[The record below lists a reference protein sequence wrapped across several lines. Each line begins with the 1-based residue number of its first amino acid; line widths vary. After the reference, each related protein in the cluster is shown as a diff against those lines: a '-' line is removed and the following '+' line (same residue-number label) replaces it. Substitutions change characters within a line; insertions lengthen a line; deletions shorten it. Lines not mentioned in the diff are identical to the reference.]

1 MKKKIKYSLIGL
13 LAVIVAAIAGG
24 SYYMLGYSLT
34 PKENKGKD
42 IPGSYEYMRRTYP
55 FITPWLDSLQTAGAL
70 RDTFIINP
78 EGRQLHAILPR
89 PSNLPIK
96 RQSLCTVIP
105 TTPSAC

>member
-42 IPGSYEYMRRTYP
+42 IPGSYEYMRRT
-55 FITPWLDSLQTAGAL
+55 
-70 RDTFIINP
+70 
-78 EGRQLHAILPR
+78 
-89 PSNLPIK
+89 
-96 RQSLCTVIP
+96 
-105 TTPSAC
+105 